1 MCGITSA
8 GYRTKVSIRLN
19 IDVEYLC
26 VLYLLMHKFFMSLES
41 SWPVNGEFPF
51 DFFIGQVC
59 NVIIRFF
66 LTDFISLCGCTHI

>member
-26 VLYLLMHKFFMSLES
+26 VLYLLLHTLLNLNLSLVS

-51 DFFIGQVC
+51 DFFLG
-59 NVIIRFF
+59 RFAM
-66 LTDFISLCGCTHI
+66 

>member
-19 IDVEYLC
+19 IVVEYLC
-26 VLYLLMHKFFMSLES
+26 VLYLLMHKFLNLNMSLES

-51 DFFIGQVC
+51 DFFLG
-59 NVIIRFF
+59 RFAM
-66 LTDFISLCGCTHI
+66 